1 MGTYRNNGSSTQRRK
16 GAKAQEDAPV
26 MAAGDAVLV
35 DTGAYVEMQ
44 ERLAAL
50 EWTLESMDWR
60 LMTAQAD
67 QEFSRNGL
75 ATITELSRIMAI
87 KNPLIKRSVAVQR
100 LYVFGQGFTV
110 RAEEPAID
118 DALTVFYED
127 PKNAVELG
135 QQEMSAKEV
144 ELQVTGNLFFCLFIN
159 RASGRVRLRTVPF
172 EEIQDVVCDPDDAR
186 TPWFYLRTWTE
197 TRLDMQTGAQEV
209 STEEAYY
216 PDWRYDPVQK
226 PAFIGSRPVM
236 WESPIFHV
244 KVGSFSNWK
253 FGLSEVYAAIDWAK
267 AYKEFLED
275 WASIVRAY
283 RRFAF
288 QLQQPGGKSAVM
300 AAKTKLASSS
310 SGDGTITNPAP
321 VVGSTFISGEGV
333 KLEAVR
339 TSGATVSAEDGR
351 RIMLMVAASMN
362 LPETF
367 YGDASVGSLATAKSL
382 DRPTELAMK
391 DRQSL
396 WADTLNAIHDFVLLW
411 QVKAPQGSLRGL
423 GTIARTVEEGVTYER
438 VVWNEG
444 VEPRVETTFPPLVQ
458 EDVPAVIGAMV
469 DAATLRGQALAGTVD
484 LRTLSSM
491 LLSALGVGDVD
502 QVIDRM
508 FPEGARGA
516 GRGAEETTPAAEA
529 AMVEA
534 VRELREAIGR
544 LEIGE

>member
-1 MGTYRNNGSSTQRRK
+1 MGTYRNGESGRE
-16 GAKAQEDAPV
+16 ED
-26 MAAGDAVLV
+26 GVLV
-35 DTGAYVEMQ
+35 EAGAYVEMQ

-50 EWTLESMDWR
+50 EWALESMDWR
-60 LMTAQAD
+60 LLSAQTE
-67 QEFSRNGL
+67 QEFSRPGL
-75 ATITELSRIMAI
+75 AMITELSRVMAV

-100 LYVFGQGFTV
+100 LYVFGQGFNV

-118 DALTVFYED
+118 EALTVFYED
-127 PKNAVELG
+127 PKNAVELS
-135 QQEMSAKEV
+135 QQEMAAKEV
-144 ELQVTGNLFFCLFIN
+144 ELQVTGNLFLCLFVN
-159 RASGRVRLRTVPF
+159 RVSGRVRVRSMPF
-172 EEIQDVVCDPDDAR
+172 EEIEEILCDPDDAK
-186 TPWFYLRTWTE
+186 TPWFYKRLWTE
-197 TRLDMQTGAQEV
+197 NRVDMQSGGV
-209 STEEAYY
+209 SVESMTAYY

-226 PAFIGSRPVM
+226 VAFIGSHPVM

-244 KVGSFSNWK
+244 KVGAFSHWK

-321 VVGSTFISGEGV
+321 VAGSTFIAGEGV

-351 RIMLMVAASMN
+351 RIMLMVAAAMN

-382 DRPTELAMK
+382 DRPTELAMR

-396 WADTLNAIHDFVLLW
+396 WADTLNAVHDFVLLW
-411 QVKAPQGSLRGL
+411 QVKASGGSLRGL
-423 GTIARTVEEGVTYER
+423 GTVERTVEDGQVFER
-438 VVWNEG
+438 VRWNED
-444 VEPRVETTFPPLVQ
+444 VAPRVEVTFPPLVQ
-458 EDVPAVIGAMV
+458 ADVPALVGAMV

-484 LRTLSSM
+484 LRTLSAM
-491 LLSALGVGDVD
+491 LLGALGVSDVD
-502 QVIDRM
+502 QVVDRM
-508 FPEGARGA
+508 FPDGESEAPSA
-516 GRGAEETTPAAEA
+516 TTPAAEA

-544 LEIGE
+544 LEI

>member
-1 MGTYRNNGSSTQRRK
+1 MGTYESRGEGR
-16 GAKAQEDAPV
+16 GATLN
-26 MAAGDAVLV
+26 GDAVLLEV
-35 DTGAYVEMQ
+35 GEYAVMQ

-50 EWTLESMDWR
+50 EWALESMDWR
-60 LMTAQAD
+60 ALTAQAD
-67 QEFSRNGL
+67 QEFSRPGL

-87 KNPLIKRSVAVQR
+87 KNPLIKRGVAVQR

-118 DALTVFYED
+118 DALTAFYED
-127 PKNAVELG
+127 PKNAVEFG

-144 ELQVTGNLFFCLFIN
+144 ELQVTGNVFFCLFVN
-159 RASGRVRLRTVPF
+159 RGSGRVRVRTVPF
-172 EEIQDVVCDPDDAR
+172 EEVQDVICDPDDAR
-186 TPWFYLRTWTE
+186 TPWFYLRSWTE
-197 TRLDMQTGAQEV
+197 NRFDMQTGALEM
-209 STEEAYY
+209 STQEAYY

-236 WESPIFHV
+236 WESPIYHV
-244 KVGSFSNWK
+244 KVGSFSSWK

-300 AAKTKLASSS
+300 AAKSKLASSA

-351 RIMLMVAASMN
+351 RIMLMVAAATN

-367 YGDASVGSLATAKSL
+367 FGDASVGSLATAKSL

-396 WADTLNAIHDFVLLW
+396 WVDVLNAIHDFVLLW
-411 QVKAPQGSLRGL
+411 QVKAPTGSLRGL
-423 GTIARTVEEGVTYER
+423 GTIQQVVEEGARYER
-438 VVWNEG
+438 VIWNAD
-444 VEPRVETTFPPLVQ
+444 VEPRVETVFPPLVQ
-458 EDVPAVIGAMV
+458 DDTAAMIGAMV

-484 LRTLSSM
+484 LRTLSAM
-491 LLSALGVGDVD
+491 LLTALGVGDVD

-508 FPEGARGA
+508 FPDGEPPAN
-516 GRGAEETTPAAEA
+516 ETTMPAAE

-534 VRELREAIGR
+534 VRELRWAIAG
-544 LEIGE
+544 LV

>member
-1 MGTYRNNGSSTQRRK
+1 MGTYEDRGEGRGAVNGEASLL
-16 GAKAQEDAPV
+16 E
-26 MAAGDAVLV
+26 AAEV
-35 DTGAYVEMQ
+35 VEMQ

-60 LMTAQAD
+60 LLTTQAD
-67 QEFSRNGL
+67 QEFSRLGL

-87 KNPLIKRSVAVQR
+87 KNPLIKRGVAVQR
-100 LYVFGQGFTV
+100 LYVFGQGFNV
-110 RAEEPAID
+110 RAEDAALD
-118 DALTVFYED
+118 DALTAFYED
-127 PKNAVELG
+127 PKNATELS

-144 ELQVTGNLFFCLFIN
+144 ELQVTGNLFFRLFVN
-159 RASGRVRLRTVPF
+159 RSTGRVRVRTAPF
-172 EEIQDVVCDPDDAR
+172 EEIQDVICDPNDAR
-186 TPWFYLRTWTE
+186 TPWYYLRSWTE
-197 TRLDMQTGAQEV
+197 SRLNMQTGAQEM
-209 STEEAYY
+209 STKEAYY

-226 PAFIGSRPVM
+226 PAFIGSKPVM
-236 WESPIFHV
+236 WEAPIYHV

-288 QLQQPGGKSAVM
+288 QLSQPGGKSAVM
-300 AAKTKLASSS
+300 AAKAKLASSAA
-310 SGDGTITNPAP
+310 GDGTITNPAP
-321 VVGSTFISGEGV
+321 VAGSTFIAGEGV

-351 RIMLMVAASMN
+351 RILLMVAASLN

-367 YGDASVGSLATAKSL
+367 FGDASVGSLATAKSL
-382 DRPTELAMK
+382 DRPTELAMR
-391 DRQSL
+391 DRQML
-396 WADTLNAIHDFVLLW
+396 WADVLNAIHDFVLFW
-411 QVKAPQGSLRGL
+411 QVRAPGGALRGV
-423 GTIARTVEEGVTYER
+423 GTIDRVVEEGAVFER
-438 VVWNEG
+438 VVWNDG
-444 VEPRVETTFPPLVQ
+444 VWPRVVVDFPPLVQ
-458 EDVPAVIGAMV
+458 EDTPGMIGAMV

-491 LLSALGVGDVD
+491 LLGALGVGDVD

-508 FPEGARGA
+508 FPDGPRGE
-516 GRGAEETTPAAEA
+516 GRGASDATTPAAEA

-534 VRELREAIGR
+534 VRELREALGR
-544 LEIGE
+544 LEIDGAMIARGT